1 MAQYVPIMTRYFAK
15 GKGRDMSTKQQVR
28 EASIMNQLQLDDVTE
43 RMISFVLNI
52 FEWKN
57 LPDTIDPYFFELILL
72 MEGKACVI
80 DDPER
85 GGYLGLPV
93 TEMEGMNIY
102 HQHTVQAAH
111 SLGYY
116 KKYRALT
123 KFTKDFAKEML
134 IDRSVLPS
142 PVGVMCQDNYTCY
155 PMITTIQIYAEKIA
169 DTMRSLDVVQKQL
182 KVPSLIEA
190 DEDTKTAI
198 QKAIE
203 LIQTNVLAVYAG
215 KGIASKMRET
225 KPIQTM
231 TNPSTLTTLWDN
243 YNNLWSGFYT
253 AFGVD
258 NLNTSDKK
266 ERLLGDEIHSNDQAV
281 GMALDYRLQC
291 RKKFCEDFN
300 AVFNTNIDVE
310 VRESMQSKQAEV
322 NKGESTRQSEKEGG
336 DSDGSVH
343 KDSK

>member
-1 MAQYVPIMTRYFAK
+1 MAQYVPIMARYFAK
-15 GKGRDMSTKQQVR
+15 GHGKDMSTKQQVR
-28 EASIMNQLQLDDVTE
+28 TAQMLNQAQLDDVTE

-57 LPDTIDPYFFELILL
+57 LPDTVDPYFLELILL
-72 MEGKACVI
+72 MEGKACIVQ
-80 DDPER
+80 DNKR
-85 GGYLGLPV
+85 GGFLGLPV

-116 KKYRALT
+116 QKFKALT
-123 KFTKDFAKEML
+123 KYTKDYAKEML
-134 IDRSVLPS
+134 IDQTSLPV
-142 PVGVMCQDNYTCY
+142 PLGVMCQDNYTCY
-155 PMITTIQIYAEKIA
+155 PMISTIEIYADKIA

-198 QKAIE
+198 QKAVE
-203 LIQTNVLAVYAG
+203 MIQTNVIAVYAG

-300 AVFNTNIDVE
+300 AVFGTNVSVE
-310 VRESMQSKQAEV
+310 VRESMQSRQSEV
-322 NKGESTRQSEKEGG
+322 NKGSSTRQSKEGG
-336 DSDGSVH
+336 DDNGSVH
-343 KDSK
+343 ENAE

>member
-1 MAQYVPIMTRYFAK
+1 MAQYVPIISRYFAK
-15 GKGRDMSTKQQVR
+15 GKGQDMSARQQMR
-28 EASIMNQLQLDDVTE
+28 TAQIMNQMQIDDVTE
-43 RMISFVLNI
+43 RMISFILNI

-57 LPDTIDPYFFELILL
+57 LPDTVDPYFLELILL
-72 MEGKACVI
+72 MEGKACI
-80 DDPER
+80 IYDPER

-116 KKYRALT
+116 KKFRALT
-123 KFTKDFAKEML
+123 KYTKDFAKDML
-134 IDRSVLPS
+134 IDASILPTS
-142 PVGVMCQDNYTCY
+142 LGVMCQDNYTCY
-155 PMITTIQIYAEKIA
+155 PMISTIEIYAEKIA
-169 DTMRSLDVVQKQL
+169 DTMRALDVVQKQL

-190 DEDTKTAI
+190 DEDTKLAI
-198 QKAIE
+198 QKAVE
-203 LIQTNVLAVYAG
+203 MIQTNVIAVFAG

-266 ERLLGDEIHSNDQAV
+266 ERLLGDEVHSNDQAV

-291 RKKFCEDFN
+291 RKKFCDDFN
-300 AVFNTNIDVE
+300 AVFGTNVSVE
-310 VRESMQSKQAEV
+310 VRESMQSRQNEV
-322 NKGESTRQSEKEGG
+322 NKGESTRQTEEGG
-336 DSDGSVH
+336 DGDGTIH
-343 KDSK
+343 ENNK